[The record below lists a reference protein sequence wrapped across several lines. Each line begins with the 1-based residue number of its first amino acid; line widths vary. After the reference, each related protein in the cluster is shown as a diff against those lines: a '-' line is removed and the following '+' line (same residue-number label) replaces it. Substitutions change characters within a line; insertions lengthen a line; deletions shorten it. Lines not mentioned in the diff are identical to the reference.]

1 MKRKI
6 FIGILIIGS
15 LLMCGCG
22 KKDEQDVLKDLT
34 KKIEETKGYHLT
46 GDLEIV
52 NNEDT
57 YTYDVEASYSKEEN
71 FKVSL
76 KNKTNNHEQIILRNS
91 EGIFV
96 LTPSLNKSFKFQSE
110 WPYNNSQSYLLQPI
124 LKDIE
129 NDKEHTYKET
139 KSGYLFTTTVNYS
152 SNPELVKQE
161 ITFDK
166 KLNIQKVVVYNKEDQ
181 AMITMKFDEVDMDS
195 TFKDSYFSL
204 KTNMSEKNTE
214 ISKPTSKLED
224 IIYPM
229 YIPENT
235 TLTSQDKVDKED
247 GERIILTFDGDN
259 PFMLVQETS
268 SYSEDM
274 ETIPMYGD
282 PEIMADSVAAV
293 SDTSIT
299 WISNGVEYYVVS
311 ETMKSDELL
320 NVARSISALP
330 VGK

>member
-1 MKRKI
+1 
-6 FIGILIIGS
+6 
-15 LLMCGCG
+15 
-22 KKDEQDVLKDLT
+22 
-34 KKIEETKGYHLT
+34 
-46 GDLEIV
+46 
-52 NNEDT
+52 
-57 YTYDVEASYSKEEN
+57 
-71 FKVSL
+71 
-76 KNKTNNHEQIILRNS
+76 
-91 EGIFV
+91 
-96 LTPSLNKSFKFQSE
+96 
-110 WPYNNSQSYLLQPI
+110 
-124 LKDIE
+124 
-129 NDKEHTYKET
+129 
-139 KSGYLFTTTVNYS
+139 
-152 SNPELVKQE
+152 
-161 ITFDK
+161 
-166 KLNIQKVVVYNKEDQ
+166 
-181 AMITMKFDEVDMDS
+181 
-195 TFKDSYFSL
+195 
-204 KTNMSEKNTE
+204 
-214 ISKPTSKLED
+214 
-224 IIYPM
+224 M

-235 TLTSQDKVDKED
+235 TLMSQDKVDKED

>member
-152 SNPELVKQE
+152 SNPELVK
-161 ITFDK
+161 
-166 KLNIQKVVVYNKEDQ
+166 IQKVVVYNKEDR

-204 KTNMSEKNTE
+204 KTNMSGKNIE

>member
-1 MKRKI
+1 
-6 FIGILIIGS
+6 
-15 LLMCGCG
+15 MC
-22 KKDEQDVLKDLT
+22 V
-34 KKIEETKGYHLT
+34 I
-46 GDLEIV
+46 
-52 NNEDT
+52 
-57 YTYDVEASYSKEEN
+57 
-71 FKVSL
+71 
-76 KNKTNNHEQIILRNS
+76 
-91 EGIFV
+91 V

-139 KSGYLFTTTVNYS
+139 KEEYVFTTTVNYS
-152 SNPELVKQE
+152 SNPELVKQQ

-166 KLNIQKVVVYNKEDQ
+166 KLNIKKVIVYNKDDQ
-181 AMITMKFDEVDMDS
+181 AMITMKFDEVDMES

-204 KTNMSEKNTE
+204 KTNMSGKNTE
-214 ISKPTSKLED
+214 TSEATGKLED

-229 YIPENT
+229 YIPDNT

-268 SYSEDM
+268 SYSDTM

-282 PEIMADSVAAV
+282 PEIVADSVAAV
-293 SDTSIT
+293 SDSSIT

-311 ETMKSDELL
+311 ETMKTDELL